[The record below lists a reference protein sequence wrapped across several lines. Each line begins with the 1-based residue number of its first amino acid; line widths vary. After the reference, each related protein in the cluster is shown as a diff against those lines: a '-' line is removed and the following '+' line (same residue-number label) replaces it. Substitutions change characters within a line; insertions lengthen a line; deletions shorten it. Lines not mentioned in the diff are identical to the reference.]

1 MTQRAD
7 GADALIVGSGAGGCV
22 VARRLAENSS
32 RSVVLVEAGPDLRS
46 APPADFADGWLLPKG
61 FDWGFES
68 ELDASG
74 GTQPIRRMRAVGGT
88 SWLTRFALRGGRAQ
102 YDAWEAAGADGWG
115 YEDCLPVL
123 RQIENDLEFGD
134 RPEHGD
140 AGPIPITRYP
150 AVQPIAA
157 HQALIDA
164 AVATGAP
171 AVEDLNAEE
180 AIGVGRFPM
189 SSRNGTRVAAATAYL
204 GDSAPSNIE
213 VRSDAPVD
221 AVTFEGGRAMGVRL
235 ADGSTIRSDRVI
247 VCAGTV
253 GSPLVLMRSGIGPAE
268 DLRRLGIA
276 VRVDLGGVGANLAD
290 HAGTDVGLAY
300 DGPTRATPFLNS
312 AVVLRSSAAD
322 PGGRPDLLLW
332 ISDPRGTEDGP
343 LLEISVIL
351 MTPASRGSVAL
362 RSADPADPPRIRL
375 PGLRE
380 ANDVERMIEGIE
392 RADEIATHSITRAAV
407 AAGTR
412 SSRLSPEDIRA
423 IVRDTLW
430 SYPHIVG
437 TCAMGQDP
445 ADGAVVGPDGH
456 VFGTEGLYVA
466 DASVIPIPPS
476 GFTHL
481 PTLMVAERVAAGI
494 AAS

>member
-1 MTQRAD
+1 MTARPA
-7 GADALIVGSGAGGCV
+7 GADVVVVGSGAGGCV
-22 VARRLAENSS
+22 VARRLADDSS
-32 RSVVLVEAGPDLRS
+32 RSVVLVEAGPDVRS
-46 APPADFADGWLLPKG
+46 APPPDFADGWLLPKG

-68 ELDASG
+68 EPDADG
-74 GTQPIRRMRAVGGT
+74 TTQPIRRMRAVGGT
-88 SWLTRFALRGGRAQ
+88 SWLTRYALRGGRAE
-102 YDAWEAAGADGWG
+102 YDAWEAAGADGWS

-140 AGPIPITRYP
+140 AGPIPVTRYP
-150 AVQPIAA
+150 DVQRTPV
-157 HQALIDA
+157 HQGLIDA
-164 AVATGAP
+164 AVATGSP
-171 AVEDLNAEE
+171 AVDDLNADE

-189 SSRNGTRVAAATAYL
+189 SSRDGIRVAAATTYL

-221 AVTFEGGRAMGVRL
+221 AVTVEGGRATGVRL
-235 ADGSTIRSDRVI
+235 ADGSTIRSERVI
-247 VCAGTV
+247 VCGGTL

-276 VRVDLGGVGANLAD
+276 VRVELPGVGANLAD

-300 DGPTRATPFLNS
+300 DGPARVTPFLNS

-332 ISDPRGTEDGP
+332 ISDPRATDDGP

-362 RSADPADPPRIRL
+362 RSADPGDPPRIRL

-380 ANDVERMIEGIE
+380 ATDVERMIEGIE
-392 RADEIATHSITRAAV
+392 RADEIATHAITRTAV
-407 AAGTR
+407 AGGTPKGR
-412 SSRLSPEDIRA
+412 MTQEEMRT
-423 IVRDTLW
+423 IVRETLW
-430 SYPHIVG
+430 SYPHLVG
-437 TCAMGQDP
+437 TCAMGRDP
-445 ADGAVVGPDGH
+445 AAGAVVGSDGR

-481 PTLMVAERVAAGI
+481 PTLMLAERIVARI